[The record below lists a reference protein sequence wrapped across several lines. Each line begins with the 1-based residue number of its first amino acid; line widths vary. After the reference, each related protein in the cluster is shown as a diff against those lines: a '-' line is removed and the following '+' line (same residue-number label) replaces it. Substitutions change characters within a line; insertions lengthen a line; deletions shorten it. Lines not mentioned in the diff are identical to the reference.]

1 MTARAPRVSRVR
13 RWSDVS
19 RGLADRIHAVGWDY
33 VSQNCEYRRQS
44 HNATAMP
51 KVP

>member
-1 MTARAPRVSRVR
+1 MTRRACRSSRLR
-13 RWSDVS
+13 RWFTGT